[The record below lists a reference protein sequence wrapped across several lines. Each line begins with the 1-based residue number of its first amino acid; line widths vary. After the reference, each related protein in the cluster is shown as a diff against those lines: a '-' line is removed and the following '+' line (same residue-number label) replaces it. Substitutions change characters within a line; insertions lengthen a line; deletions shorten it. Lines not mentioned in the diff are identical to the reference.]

1 MQKIE
6 IAHLQ
11 RLDLYVAAF
20 AAAGLTCAAF
30 AITSRALAS
39 ASTQG
44 RGGEQSSSPPKP
56 SPGKQ
61 EIEPWQGSG
70 PEGSRSASTAQ
81 GSEGGSDASSSTST
95 GASPA
100 MRFACRSA
108 ASPSGPDLL
117 SSPSKSFP
125 SFPGSWQHRA
135 HELAAEL
142 SVVRQEWAE
151 EKASLSEHLQ
161 GAKRYQDE
169 QRRAIEK
176 EVAECLTMIL
186 HLREEVDALK
196 LEKARSLGLQRKN
209 QQGKEPRDSLV
220 ERRPSPPVERRRAV
234 ALLVRQDLERVVGEL
249 ALKDGIVEGAAVAAG
264 AEADAVATE
273 RAGTLSSGAPC
284 SPSSV
289 SAEPSTAA
297 FAGSKVDF
305 SVALSLARSRALSLS
320 RSRSLSRA
328 RALSLSDMRARKHSH
343 TRDLFLAHSSISS
356 LFVFERTK
364 CCPFAESATQSAA
377 IEKALCVHRDSED
390 CRAQI
395 AELTG

>member
-20 AAAGLTCAAF
+20 AAAGLACAAL
-30 AITSRALAS
+30 ATTSREGVGLGLH
-39 ASTQG
+39 TG
-44 RGGEQSSSPPKP
+44 RGGEQSSSPSKP

-61 EIEPWQGSG
+61 EIEPWQPSGSG

-81 GSEGGSDASSSTST
+81 GSEGGSDGSSSTST
-95 GASPA
+95 GASPDA
-100 MRFACRSA
+100 RCACRSA

-135 HELAAEL
+135 HELAVEL

-151 EKASLSEHLQ
+151 EKEKS
-161 GAKRYQDE
+161 
-169 QRRAIEK
+169 RAIEK
-176 EVAECLTMIL
+176 EVAECLTMMQ

-196 LEKARSLGLQRKN
+196 LEKAHSMELQRKN
-209 QQGKEPRDSLV
+209 QQRKEPRDSLV

-249 ALKDGIVEGAAVAAG
+249 ALEDGIVECAAVEAG
-264 AEADAVATE
+264 AEADAAATA
-273 RAGTLSSGAPC
+273 RAGKLSSGAPC

-297 FAGSKVDF
+297 FAGSKVD
-305 SVALSLARSRALSLS
+305 L
-320 RSRSLSRA
+320 SLSRA
-328 RALSLSDMRARKHSH
+328 RSLSRTCARTHTHTHVISFSLTTASLLCLSLN
-343 TRDLFLAHSSISS
+343 
-356 LFVFERTK
+356 E
-364 CCPFAESATQSAA
+364 QSAA
-377 IEKALCVHRDSED
+377 LLQKALCKV
-390 CRAQI
+390 Q
-395 AELTG
+395 L